1 MKIIKKDLKFDMV
14 LDGEK
19 INSLEE
25 LREHPST
32 ELLDLQKAGS
42 LARWVR
48 NHGGTTEA
56 EQLKALELTKDSAQ
70 DLYNICKILCMDVEL
85 ADIVEALEK
94 QKEVQQQNEEVP
106 LLDTE
111 SNLSSSIIIED
122 PHIEERKKILFNV
135 MQSVIKKVHNLERH
149 PSYDKYV
156 LSNIED
162 FKYIYQ
168 DTILIEDNTEIVK
181 DTSNIYVNGLGQI
194 VRSSFEIIVLKD
206 DEISVELPDSILY
219 FQPSERVFFVI
230 KGKNVRIINKNYY
243 SPVILV
249 LADNIYIDRLNG
261 NNILLVAN
269 NIFIGST
276 RTSYSQELPISIES
290 GLVCAKNILSIGKT
304 WAIPP

>member
-25 LREHPST
+25 LREHPPT

-70 DLYNICKILCMDVEL
+70 DLYNICKILCMDVE
-85 ADIVEALEK
+85 
-94 QKEVQQQNEEVP
+94 
-106 LLDTE
+106 
-111 SNLSSSIIIED
+111 
-122 PHIEERKKILFNV
+122 F
-135 MQSVIKKVHNLERH
+135 
-149 PSYDKYV
+149 
-156 LSNIED
+156 IED

-206 DEISVELPDSILY
+206 DEISVELPDSTLY

-230 KGKNVRIINKNYY
+230 KRKNVRIINKNYY

-269 NIFIGST
+269 NIFIIAPENVDVSGDLKEELKT
-276 RTSYSQELPISIES
+276 KGIILPWTSQ
-290 GLVCAKNILSIGKT
+290 GK
-304 WAIPP
+304 

>member
-14 LDGEK
+14 LNGEK

-135 MQSVIKKVHNLERH
+135 MQSVIKKAHNLERH

-194 VRSSFEIIVLKD
+194 VRSSFEI
-206 DEISVELPDSILY
+206 
-219 FQPSERVFFVI
+219 
-230 KGKNVRIINKNYY
+230 
-243 SPVILV
+243 
-249 LADNIYIDRLNG
+249 
-261 NNILLVAN
+261 
-269 NIFIGST
+269 
-276 RTSYSQELPISIES
+276 
-290 GLVCAKNILSIGKT
+290 
-304 WAIPP
+304 